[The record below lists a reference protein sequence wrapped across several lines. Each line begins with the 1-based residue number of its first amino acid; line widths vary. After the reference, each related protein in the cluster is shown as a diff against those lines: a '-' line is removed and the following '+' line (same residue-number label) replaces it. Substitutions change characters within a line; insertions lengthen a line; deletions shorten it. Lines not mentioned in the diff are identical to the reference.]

1 MADYEA
7 EFRYADSILLVGTGP
22 APEPQFL
29 YADSYLEW
37 DLSEGILFDAVQID
51 GLITI

>member
-1 MADYEA
+1 MAYEV
-7 EFRYADSILLVGTGP
+7 EFRYADSILFLDDGP
-22 APEPQFL
+22 SPLPQFL

-37 DLSEGILFDAVQID
+37 QLSEGILFDAVSLD